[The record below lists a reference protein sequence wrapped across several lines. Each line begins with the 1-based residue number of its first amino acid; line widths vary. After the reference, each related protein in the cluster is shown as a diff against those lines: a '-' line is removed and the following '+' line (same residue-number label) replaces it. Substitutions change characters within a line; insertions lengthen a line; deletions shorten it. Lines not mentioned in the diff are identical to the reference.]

1 MGFPVWTRSI
11 YSQGN
16 TKSRGG
22 WVNAPAVCGGTLI
35 NPGDLILAD
44 DDGVVV
50 VNKNDLATS
59 LEAAKKRVAKEE
71 GTKEKIARGE
81 LSIDFYNLRPVLEKE
96 GVVYY
101 DSEEDLEK

>member
-1 MGFPVWTRSI
+1 
-11 YSQGN
+11 
-16 TKSRGG
+16 
-22 WVNAPAVCGGTLI
+22 VNAPAVCGGELV

-44 DDGVVV
+44 IDGVVV
-50 VNKNDLATS
+50 VKKNDLEAT
-59 LEAAKKRVAKEE
+59 LEASKQRGLKEV

-101 DSEEDLEK
+101 DSEDDIKK